1 MSDQHSAATAASSAF
16 AQLSLH
22 PALLENLQSLEY
34 HAMTPIQAQSLPAIL
49 EGKDVLA
56 QAKTGSGKT
65 AAFALGLLQKL
76 DVRSL
81 AVQGLVLCPTREL
94 ADQVA
99 GEIRRLARL
108 IPNVK
113 VLTLCG
119 GMPINPQFSSLE
131 QGAHIVVGTPGRVQK
146 HLDKESLSLDS
157 LKIWVLDEA
166 DRMLDMG
173 FADAMREI
181 AKVCPRQRQTLLFS
195 ATYPDDI
202 QKLSAEFQR
211 SPLSVRVEST
221 HSAHQIEQRFFELPN
236 QEAKF
241 PALIKLLQHYQP
253 RSAVIF

>member
-1 MSDQHSAATAASSAF
+1 M
-16 AQLSLH
+16 
-22 PALLENLQSLEY
+22 
-34 HAMTPIQAQSLPAIL
+34 
-49 EGKDVLA
+49 
-56 QAKTGSGKT
+56 
-65 AAFALGLLQKL
+65 
-76 DVRSL
+76 
-81 AVQGLVLCPTREL
+81 LCPTREL

-146 HLDKESLSLDS
+146 HLDKETLRLDQ
-157 LKIWVLDEA
+157 LKTWVLDEA

-173 FADAMREI
+173 FADPMREV
-181 AKVCPRQRQTLLFS
+181 AKYCPRQRQTLLFS

-202 QKLSAEFQR
+202 KTLSQEFQR
-211 SPLSVRVEST
+211 NPIMVKVEST
-221 HSAHQIEQRFFELPN
+221 HSAHQIEQHFFELPN

-253 RSAVIF
+253 RSAIVFCNMKQQTQQVADQLKARGFSAVALHGDLEQP

>member
-1 MSDQHSAATAASSAF
+1 MRPSPYRARRRMSDWRH
-16 AQLSLH
+16 
-22 PALLENLQSLEY
+22 
-34 HAMTPIQAQSLPAIL
+34 LP
-49 EGKDVLA
+49 
-56 QAKTGSGKT
+56 
-65 AAFALGLLQKL
+65 GL
-76 DVRSL
+76 RSL
-81 AVQGLVLCPTREL
+81 RIFEAAARHLNYSHAAAELHLTHGAVSHQVKALETLLGTAEKLGPAAEPLALIIAPTREL
-94 ADQVA
+94 ALQVQR
-99 GEIRRLARL
+99 ELAWLYAQTGARV
-108 IPNVK
+108 ISCV
-113 VLTLCG
+113 G
-119 GMPINPQFSSLE
+119 GMDPRREAMLLDE
-131 QGAHIVVGTPGRVQK
+131 GAHIVVGTPGRVQK

-157 LKIWVLDEA
+157 LNIWVLDEA

-181 AKVCPRQRQTLLFS
+181 AKGCPRQRQTLLFS

-253 RSAVIF
+253 RSAVIFCNIQL